1 MNETGRRESNEL
13 QSAGLVKEQEA
24 LKQRRKTVS
33 VTGLGSPWE
42 LTKTRRSRII
52 NHQTDSDHY
61 T

>member
-24 LKQRRKTVS
+24 LKQRRKTIS

-42 LTKTRRSRII
+42 LTKT
-52 NHQTDSDHY
+52 
-61 T
+61 